1 MIWNT
6 FKRGFGAWEQATAQ
20 YMEKV
25 MANPS
30 VLGPAGAALTAVA
43 RTKTVA
49 SKALTAWWSVI
60 GLPTRRDQE
69 RSLHKLN
76 QLESRMHDLEEQLAA
91 QQLPAAQQSDLRS
104 KRG

>member
-1 MIWNT
+1 M
-6 FKRGFGAWEQATAQ
+6 K
-20 YMEKV
+20 
-25 MANPS
+25 
-30 VLGPAGAALTAVA
+30 AVA

-76 QLESRMHDLEEQLAA
+76 QLETRMHDLEEQLAA